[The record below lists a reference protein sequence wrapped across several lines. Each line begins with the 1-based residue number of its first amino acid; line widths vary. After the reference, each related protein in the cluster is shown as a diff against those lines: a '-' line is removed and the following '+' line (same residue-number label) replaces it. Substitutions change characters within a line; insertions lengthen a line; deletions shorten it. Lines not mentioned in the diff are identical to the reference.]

1 MNIDPTMFDQESIN
15 QILTNLGDDAE
26 KGTKILVFLEKL
38 KNLLNGI
45 GKKHGQVGKPSSGT
59 EKESIDAAT
68 PDVDRHAGEPD
79 AGSSQRDDRSD
90 EESMGELAETVRIQ
104 QEVLVETVELIEQI
118 ANRQQSLTR
127 NLQAAIDMFD
137 RQAAFNKQ
145 IMDTFAQQTDI
156 NKRLTELHTSR

>member
-1 MNIDPTMFDQESIN
+1 MGGLVSFLQWVWSGIGG
-15 QILTNLGDDAE
+15 LG
-26 KGTKILVFLEKL
+26 GFVGLLGGGCGVFA
-38 KNLLNGI
+38 LLNGI
-45 GKKHGQVGKPSSGT
+45 GKKHGQVGEPSSET